1 MFSVSFAEI
10 MLTKQ
15 QKKQKIEEGKEIIKN
30 NRFLVFIDFT
40 KTGVEDL
47 KKLRRA
53 LGDAG
58 AKLKVIKKRLLNIA
72 FQESGFDFDHSK
84 FESQIGTIFS
94 EKDIPEIAAS
104 VYKFSKEINNK
115 EFKILGGYDL
125 SAKNFLEAEFVK
137 MLSQLPSKEVLLSQL
152 VGILSVQI
160 RMFMYVLQE
169 RSKKVVQ

>member
-1 MFSVSFAEI
+1 
-10 MLTKQ
+10 MLTK
-15 QKKQKIEEGKEIIKN
+15 KQKAEYIKEGKDILKN
-30 NRFLVFIDFT
+30 SHFLVFIDFT
-40 KTGVEDL
+40 KTSVEDL
-47 KKLRRA
+47 KKLRRV
-53 LGDAG
+53 LRDAG

-72 FQESGFDFDHSK
+72 FKESGFDFDHSK

-137 MLSQLPSKEVLLSQL
+137 MLGQLPPREILLSQL
-152 VGILSVQI
+152 VGMLQSPISKLL
-160 RMFMYVLQE
+160 YVLNE
-169 RSKKVVQ
+169 KSKMVENK